1 MNKRLITKEA
11 EDFTR
16 DKLSGESSGH
26 DWWHIVRVRNIA
38 QKLCEIEGGD
48 SWVVDIALLLHD
60 VGDRKVIKQDDD
72 DYTIAEDFL
81 RRQGFDDNIRQQIMT
96 IIMNMSFSKSLGSDT
111 STPRSIEFQIVQ
123 DADRLDAL
131 GAIGI
136 ARAFA
141 YGGSRER
148 PLYDPSYSAKN
159 FLSRDDYIK
168 AQGSSLH
175 HFDEKLL
182 HLKDLLNTSA
192 AKRIALER
200 DDYMREFQ
208 QRFLDEWSG
217 KK

>member
-38 QKLCEIEGGD
+38 QKICEIEGGD

-81 RRQGFDDNIRQQIMT
+81 RRQRVDDNIRQQIMT

-111 STPRSIEFQIVQ
+111 FTPRSIEFQIVQ

-148 PLYDPSYSAKN
+148 PLYDPTYSAQN

-192 AKRIALER
+192 AKKIALER